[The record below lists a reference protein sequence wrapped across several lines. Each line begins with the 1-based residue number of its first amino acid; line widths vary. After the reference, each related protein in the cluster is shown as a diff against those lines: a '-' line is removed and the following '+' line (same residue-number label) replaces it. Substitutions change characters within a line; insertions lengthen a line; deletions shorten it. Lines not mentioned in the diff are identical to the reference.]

1 MEMIRLIQS
10 DDQKRISQYNDSIL
24 LPIKITET
32 LAGIKIVEATSNS
45 GDYDQPAAA
54 DAVVDSENAQGDRIS
69 NSFDV
74 MFLDLPDDCLNF
86 EDKQGLPPNPQI
98 KLSTN
103 LLDKYRV
110 IHRVNILK
118 NIYVIN

>member
-1 MEMIRLIQS
+1 MEMIRSIQS

-32 LAGIKIVEATSNS
+32 LAGIKIVEAAASSS
-45 GDYDQPAAA
+45 GDYDQPTGA
-54 DAVVDSENAQGDRIS
+54 DTAVADSENAQGDRIS

-98 KLSTN
+98 KLSTS

-110 IHRVNILK
+110 IHRVR
-118 NIYVIN
+118 